1 MRYSSHDIPDLPQA
15 AFQRG
20 PGRSIK
26 PQGGGKGGSKPDVPD
41 YTAAAKATAEGN
53 LDVAKYT
60 TQANR
65 VNQVTP
71 YGNLT
76 WTNNRTFDQAGYD
89 RAMQAY
95 QQQMAGNSQS
105 SSQGGGYWKDVAV
118 GPGGDYGIS
127 YERQWVPTGSSSS
140 SSSSKSGGGVAPNIN
155 DFYSSGDNWTQ
166 TVQLSPE
173 MQALFDQQMKLS
185 QGMFGAQDA
194 ALGRV
199 NQMMGTGFDM
209 SSLPAAGSALNMN
222 GLPAGGSVLDM
233 SRLSPGGTALNMN
246 SLPGQGA
253 VYDPSLATNTATE
266 AILSRVNPELD
277 RQQEALR
284 TQLTNQGIAQGSA
297 AWNNAMGSFG
307 QQRNDAVTQAGLQ
320 GINLGMQQQGLTYN
334 QQTQNR
340 QLAAAL
346 QAQQFGQQNQN
357 RQLDAALQGQQFGQQ
372 NQNRQ
377 LEASLQNQQFG
388 QQNQLR
394 GTALQEQ
401 AFLRSLPLNELN
413 ALRSGSQVQMPEF
426 PGYTQQATTAGP
438 DLMGAAQ
445 NTYQSQLGAS
455 NAQSAGNA
463 NMMSGLFGLG
473 QMGLM
478 GYGMGLFSDRRLK
491 KNIKRIGTDDKGL
504 GIYSFEYI
512 FGGGMVGYMADEVE
526 KVSPGAVREVG
537 GLKIV
542 NYAEV

>member
-26 PQGGGKGGSKPDVPD
+26 PQGGGGKGGSSPKVPD
-41 YTAAAKATAEGN
+41 YTAAAQATAQGN

-71 YGNLT
+71 YGSLT
-76 WTNNRTFDQAGYD
+76 WTNNRAFDQAGYD
-89 RAMQAY
+89 RAMQTY
-95 QQQMAGNSQS
+95 QQQLAAWNQAPSGGSRGGITGYELVYPGSGESTTPYYSPVYGNSGYGASGQRGAMPVAPDQS
-105 SSQGGGYWKDVAV
+105 S
-118 GPGGDYGIS
+118 
-127 YERQWVPTGSSSS
+127 
-140 SSSSKSGGGVAPNIN
+140 
-155 DFYSSGDNWTQ
+155 FYSGGDNWTQ

-185 QGMFGAQDA
+185 QGLFGAQDA

-209 SSLPAAGSALNMN
+209 SKLPAA
-222 GLPAGGSVLDM
+222 
-233 SRLSPGGTALNMN
+233 GTALNMN
-246 SLPGQGA
+246 SLPGMGA
-253 VYDPSLATNTATE
+253 VYDPTLATNTATE

-320 GINLGMQQQGLTYN
+320 GINLGMQQQGQTYN

-346 QAQQFGQQNQN
+346 QG
-357 RQLDAALQGQQFGQQ
+357 
-372 NQNRQ
+372 
-377 LEASLQNQQFG
+377 QQFG

-394 GTALQEQ
+394 GNALQEQ
-401 AFLRSLPLNELN
+401 AYLRSLPLNELN

>member
-1 MRYSSHDIPDLPQA
+1 MRYSSHDIPDLPSA

-26 PQGGGKGGSKPDVPD
+26 PQGGGGKGGSSPDVPD

-60 TQANR
+60 AQANR

-71 YGNLT
+71 YGSLT
-76 WTNNRTFDQAGYD
+76 WTNNKTFDQAGYD
-89 RAMQAY
+89 AAMAAYRAGLQNQTQSNQSYGGA
-95 QQQMAGNSQS
+95 AGGHWESRPDTS
-105 SSQGGGYWKDVAV
+105 Y
-118 GPGGDYGIS
+118 GDPNAS
-127 YERQWVPTGSSSS
+127 YMNVWVPNTLNQQGLAQPNWGSSSS
-140 SSSSKSGGGVAPNIN
+140 SSGSSAAMPNAQ
-155 DFYSSGDNWTQ
+155 DFYSGGDNWTQ
-166 TVQLSPE
+166 TVTLSPE
-173 MQALFDQQMKLS
+173 MQSMLDQQMKLS
-185 QGMFGAQDA
+185 QGLFGAQDA

-209 SSLPAAGSALNMN
+209 SSLPAAGQALNVN
-222 GLPAGGSVLDM
+222 GLPAAGS
-233 SRLSPGGTALNMN
+233 
-246 SLPGQGA
+246 
-253 VYDPSLATNTATE
+253 VYDPNQATNTATQ
-266 AILSRVNPELD
+266 ALLSRINPELD
-277 RQQEALR
+277 RQQESLR
-284 TQLTNQGIAQGSA
+284 TQLANQGIAQGSA

-320 GINLGMQQQGLTYN
+320 GINLGMQQQGQTYN

-346 QAQQFGQQNQN
+346 QG
-357 RQLDAALQGQQFGQQ
+357 
-372 NQNRQ
+372 
-377 LEASLQNQQFG
+377 QQFG

-401 AFLRSLPLNELN
+401 AYLRNLPINELN

-426 PGYTQQATTAGP
+426 PGYTQQATTSGP
-438 DLMGAAQ
+438 DYLGAAQ

-473 QMGLM
+473 QMGMM

-491 KNIKRIGTDDKGL
+491 KNIKRIGTDSKGL
-504 GIYSFEYI
+504 GVYSFEYI
-512 FGGGMVGYMADEVE
+512 FGGGMLGYMADEVE
-526 KVSPGAVREVG
+526 KVSPAAVREVG

>member
-1 MRYSSHDIPDLPQA
+1 MKYSSHDIPDLPQA

-20 PGRSIK
+20 PGRTIK
-26 PQGGGKGGSKPDVPD
+26 PQGGGGKGGSSPKVPD
-41 YTAAAKATAEGN
+41 YTAAAKATADGN

-71 YGNLT
+71 YGSLT
-76 WTNNRTFDQAGYD
+76 WSNNRAFDQSGYD
-89 RAMQAY
+89 SAMQNY
-95 QQQMAGNSQS
+95 QQQLAAYN
-105 SSQGGGYWKDVAV
+105 GGGGGQSYGDLMGYRTVYPGSGESTNPEYWPV
-118 GPGGDYGIS
+118 YS
-127 YERQWVPTGSSSS
+127 NNS
-140 SSSSKSGGGVAPNIN
+140 SGGSGGRGTMPVAPNR
-155 DFYSSGDNWTQ
+155 DSFYNGADNWTQ

-173 MQALFDQQMKLS
+173 MQAIYDQQMKLS
-185 QGMFGAQDA
+185 QGLFGAQDA

-209 SSLPAAGSALNMN
+209 SGLPAAGTALNMN
-222 GLPAGGSVLDM
+222 GLPT
-233 SRLSPGGTALNMN
+233 GGTALDING
-246 SLPGQGA
+246 LPGSGS
-253 VYDPSLATNTATE
+253 VYDPSQATNTATE

-284 TQLTNQGIAQGSA
+284 TQLANQGIAQGSA
-297 AWNNAMGSFG
+297 AWNTAMGSFG

-320 GINLGMQQQGLTYN
+320 GINLGMQQQGQTYN

-340 QLAAAL
+340 ALAAAL
-346 QAQQFGQQNQN
+346 QAQQYGQQNQS
-357 RQLDAALQGQQFGQQ
+357 RQLEAALQGQQFGQQ
-372 NQNRQ
+372 NQ
-377 LEASLQNQQFG
+377 
-388 QQNQLR
+388 LR
-394 GTALQEQ
+394 GNALQEQ
-401 AFLRSLPLNELN
+401 AFQRSLPLNELN

-438 DLMGAAQ
+438 DYMGAAQ

-455 NAQSAGNA
+455 NAQSAGNS

-491 KNIKRIGTDDKGL
+491 KNIKRIGTDEKGL
-504 GIYSFEYI
+504 GVYSFEYI
-512 FGGGMVGYMADEVE
+512 FGGGMVGYMADEVQ
-526 KVSPGAVREVG
+526 KVSPGAVREIG

>member
-26 PQGGGKGGSKPDVPD
+26 PQGGGGKGGSSPKVPD
-41 YTAAAKATAEGN
+41 YTAAAQATAQGN

-65 VNQVTP
+65 VNQMTP
-71 YGNLT
+71 YGSLT
-76 WTNNRTFDQAGYD
+76 WTNNRAFDQAGYD
-89 RAMQAY
+89 RAMQSY
-95 QQQMAGNSQS
+95 QQQLGGNSQS

-118 GPGGDYGIS
+118 GPGGDYGVT

-140 SSSSKSGGGVAPNIN
+140 SSSSRPGGGAAPNIN
-155 DFYSSGDNWTQ
+155 DFYSGGDNWTQ

-185 QGMFGAQDA
+185 QGLFGAQDA

-209 SSLPAAGSALNMN
+209 SKLPAAG
-222 GLPAGGSVLDM
+222 
-233 SRLSPGGTALNMN
+233 TALDMN
-246 SLPGQGA
+246 SLPGMGS
-253 VYDPSLATNTATE
+253 VYDPTLATNTATE

-277 RQQEALR
+277 RQQESLR

-346 QAQQFGQQNQN
+346 QG
-357 RQLDAALQGQQFGQQ
+357 
-372 NQNRQ
+372 
-377 LEASLQNQQFG
+377 QQFG

-394 GTALQEQ
+394 GNSLQEQ

>member
-26 PQGGGKGGSKPDVPD
+26 PQGGGKGGSSPKVPD
-41 YTAAAKATAEGN
+41 YTAAAQATAQGN

-71 YGNLT
+71 SGSLT
-76 WTNNRTFDQAGYD
+76 WSNNRAFDQAGYD
-89 RAMQAY
+89 SAMQNY
-95 QQQMAGNSQS
+95 QQQLAAWNQSQANGGKYGVVGQRLVYPGSGESTS
-105 SSQGGGYWKDVAV
+105 SYYEDVYGYGGRGGG
-118 GPGGDYGIS
+118 GGDM
-127 YERQWVPTGSSSS
+127 P
-140 SSSSKSGGGVAPNIN
+140 VAPSR
-155 DFYSSGDNWTQ
+155 DSFYGGADNWTQ
-166 TVQLSPE
+166 SVQLSPE

-185 QGMFGAQDA
+185 QGLFGAQDA

-199 NQMMGTGFDM
+199 NQTMANRFNP
-209 SSLPAAGSALNMN
+209 SN
-222 GLPAGGSVLDM
+222 LPAGGDASQ
-233 SRLSPGGTALNMN
+233 LSI
-246 SLPGQGA
+246 
-253 VYDPSLATNTATE
+253 YDPSVATNNATDLLMQR
-266 AILSRVNPELD
+266 INPELD
-277 RQQEALR
+277 RQQESLR
-284 TQLTNQGIAQGSA
+284 AQLANQGIAQGSQA
-297 AWNNAMGSFG
+297 YNQAMSSFG
-307 QQRNDAVTQAGLQ
+307 QQRNDAANQAALQ
-320 GINLGMQQQGLTYN
+320 GINLGMAQQGQTYS
-334 QQTQNR
+334 QNL
-340 QLAAAL
+340 QKQNLANL
-346 QAQQFGQQNQN
+346 
-357 RQLDAALQGQQFGQQ
+357 
-372 NQNRQ
+372 
-377 LEASLQNQQFG
+377 
-388 QQNQLR
+388 LR
-394 GTALQEQ
+394 NSAFQEQ
-401 AFLRSLPLNELN
+401 SYLRSLPLNELN

-438 DLMGAAQ
+438 DYMGAAQ

-491 KNIKRIGTDDKGL
+491 KNIKRLGTNDKGL